1 MTATVDIDLLADLK
15 RYGAADVSACFSCG
29 TCTATCT
36 MTDNDGTFPRR
47 MIRYGQIGMV
57 DELRSS
63 KELWTCYHCG
73 ACSDSCPTEADP
85 GEFMAAA
92 RRYAIASYDK
102 TGLARLMYT
111 RPIASTLVSVIAFFL
126 IAAFLYTSHGVM
138 PTSSLEIFTFIPEP
152 FVHWTG
158 VGIMVL
164 VVIAGLAGVASMS
177 RGVARRE
184 GVTWKSLVDSADAR
198 KRSVKALWFSIG
210 IESIGQKR
218 YRDDCMDDVP
228 VEPLYRRRWL
238 IHALTIWGFIGLL
251 IATGLDYGL
260 AIIGV
265 KESGTPIPI
274 WYPSRLIGTVAG
286 LSLMYGVTMFALN
299 RIGKYNRA
307 AETSKSSD
315 WTFLV
320 LLWVTGL
327 TGFLIEVA
335 LYAPPTPAWGYWVF
349 LVHIAI
355 AMELLLF
362 LPFTK
367 FAHVV
372 YRPVAL
378 FFYSLA
384 NQKSTQD
391 A

>member
-1 MTATVDIDLLADLK
+1 MTTLVDIDLLADLK
-15 RYGAADVSACFSCG
+15 RFGAADVSACFSCG
-29 TCTATCT
+29 NCTAICPLA
-36 MTDNDGTFPRR
+36 DNDGSFPRR
-47 MIRYGQIGMV
+47 MIRYGQVGMV

-85 GEFMAAA
+85 GEYMAAA
-92 RRYAIASYDK
+92 RRYAIASYDR

-111 RPIASTLVSVIAFFL
+111 RPIMSTVVSVVVFFL

-138 PTSSLEIFTFIPEP
+138 PTGSLDIFTFIPEP

-164 VVIAGLAGVASMS
+164 VVLAGLAGVASMA
-177 RGVARRE
+177 RGVAAKE
-184 GVTWKSLVDSADAR
+184 GVSWGSLWETAEAR
-198 KRSVKALWFSIG
+198 KRTAKALWYSVG
-210 IESIGQKR
+210 VESVGQKR
-218 YRDDCMDDVP
+218 YREDCKDDRP

-238 IHALTIWGFIGLL
+238 IHSLTIWGFIGLL
-251 IATGLDYGL
+251 VATSLDYGL
-260 AIIGV
+260 SIIGV
-265 KESGTPIPI
+265 KESGTPVPI
-274 WYPSRLIGTVAG
+274 WYPSRLIGTIAG
-286 LSLMYGVTMFALN
+286 LSLMYGVTMFAVN
-299 RIGKYNRA
+299 RLGRYNRA
-307 AETSKSSD
+307 AEISRPSD

-335 LYAPPTPAWGYWVF
+335 LYAPPTPVWGYWVF

-362 LPFTK
+362 IPFTK
-367 FAHVV
+367 FAHTV

-378 FFYSLA
+378 FFHSLS
-384 NQKSTQD
+384 QQRTLQD

>member
-92 RRYAIASYDK
+92 RRYAIASYDR

-111 RPIASTLVSVIAFFL
+111 RPIVSTLVSVVVFFL

-152 FVHWTG
+152 LVHWTG

-184 GVTWKSLVDSADAR
+184 GVTWTSLVDSAEAR
-198 KRSVKALWFSIG
+198 KRSVRALWFSIG

-260 AIIGV
+260 SIIGV
-265 KESGTPIPI
+265 KESGAPIPI

-286 LSLMYGVTMFALN
+286 LSLMYGVTMFAVN
-299 RIGKYNRA
+299 RIGRYNRA
-307 AETSKSSD
+307 AETSRSSD

-349 LVHIAI
+349 LIHIAI

>member
-1 MTATVDIDLLADLK
+1 MTALVDIDLLADLK
-15 RYGAADVSACFSCG
+15 RYGAGDVSACFSCG
-29 TCTATCT
+29 TCTATCAL
-36 MTDNDGTFPRR
+36 TDNDGTFPRR
-47 MIRYGQIGMV
+47 MIRYGQVGMV

-111 RPIASTLVSVIAFFL
+111 RPIASTLVSVVAFFL

-164 VVIAGLAGVASMS
+164 VVLAGLSGVASMS
-177 RGVARRE
+177 RGIARRE
-184 GVTWKSLVDSADAR
+184 GVTWKSLVANAEAR
-198 KRSVKALWFSIG
+198 KRSVKALWFSVG

-274 WYPSRLIGTVAG
+274 WYPSRLIGTVGG
-286 LSLMYGVTMFALN
+286 LALMYGVTMFAVN
-299 RIGKYNRA
+299 RLGKYNRA
-307 AETSKSSD
+307 AEISKTSD

-320 LLWVTGL
+320 LLWLTGL
-327 TGFLIEVA
+327 TGFLIEIA

>member
-111 RPIASTLVSVIAFFL
+111 RPIASTLVSVVAFFL

-251 IATGLDYGL
+251 VATGLDYGL